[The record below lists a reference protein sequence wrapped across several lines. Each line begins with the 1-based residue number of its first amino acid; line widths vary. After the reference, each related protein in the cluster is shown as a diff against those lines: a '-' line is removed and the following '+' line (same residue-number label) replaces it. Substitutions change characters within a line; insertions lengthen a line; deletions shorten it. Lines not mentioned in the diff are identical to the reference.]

1 MDEETS
7 LLIDK
12 MHSYLDVINEL
23 NRAGKLNRIHLSDLD
38 SCEFSLRE
46 LIEDAKKQEAGD
58 SFLGEDELFDSYDD
72 VLDVDY

>member
-12 MHSYLDVINEL
+12 MQSYLDMINEL
-23 NRAGKLNRIHLSDLD
+23 NRAGKLNRVHLSDLD

-46 LIEDAKKQEAGD
+46 LIEDAKNQERSD

-72 VLDVDY
+72 VLDEDY